1 MENMTMSDQMQ
12 DGMAEAMLLIRKGDL
27 AEATAVIQR
36 TLGGGSFESG
46 FAPVASP
53 DVPSG
58 AFTPIDVEST
68 VVEEEPH
75 PGAPSESPAGRRP
88 AATTRPAA
96 SPLLFGSVPLTMPE
110 GLSLKVPD
118 SMPLTMPGVLPGLP
132 DLPGVMPSLKEG
144 ETDQAVVPT
153 GGRFIERSYTNQTG
167 TRTYKLYIPSGYI
180 GQEVPLVVMLHGCTQ
195 SPNDIAA
202 GTQMNRLAEENIF
215 LVAYPAQAQGANMNK
230 CWNWFKAS
238 DQQRGRGEPSLV
250 AGITRQLIDEYNV
263 ADGRAYVVGMSAGG
277 AMAAI
282 MAETYPDLY
291 AAVGI
296 HSGLAPG
303 AAHDMPSAFAAMHQ
317 GGPAIPR
324 QDVPTA
330 TATGESARIVPAI
343 VFHGDRDKTVHPRN
357 ADRLLEH
364 YCSAKTIGSGDEAS
378 RSTPRGTV
386 RQGQVPG
393 GYAYTRATYR
403 DAEGRAIAERWTVHG
418 LGHAWSGGSSSGTYT
433 DPKGPDASAEMVR
446 FFNEH
451 PQRERYGRHP
461 IDAHGGES
469 KRRQT

>member
-1 MENMTMSDQMQ
+1 MIERENMSMSDQMQ
-12 DGMAEAMLLIRKGDL
+12 GGMAEAMRLMQKGDL
-27 AEATAVIQR
+27 NEATAVIQR
-36 TLGGGSFESG
+36 TLGGSSFGSAFE
-46 FAPVASP
+46 PVASP
-53 DVPSG
+53 DAPSDTG
-58 AFTPIDVEST
+58 TPIDVEST

-75 PGAPSESPAGRRP
+75 PGAPSGPAAGRGP
-88 AATTRPAA
+88 AAAAGPAV
-96 SPLLFGSVPLTMPE
+96 SPLLFGSVPLTMPD
-110 GLSLKVPD
+110 GLSLTMPD
-118 SMPLTMPGVLPGLP
+118 NMPLTMPGVLPGLP
-132 DLPGVMPSLKEG
+132 GLPGTMPSPKEG
-144 ETDQAVVPT
+144 ETDQAVVPM
-153 GGRFIERSYTNQTG
+153 GGRFVERSHTNQAG
-167 TRTYKLYIPSGYI
+167 MRTYKLYIPSGYI
-180 GQEVPLVVMLHGCTQ
+180 GQQVPLVVMLHGCTQ

-250 AGITRQLIDEYNV
+250 AGITRQVIDEYNV
-263 ADGRAYVVGMSAGG
+263 ADGRVYVAGMSAGG

-282 MAETYPDLY
+282 MAEAYPDLY

-317 GGPAIPR
+317 GGPATPR
-324 QDVPTA
+324 RDVPIA
-330 TATGESARIVPAI
+330 TPTGESARIVPAI

-364 YCSAKTIGSGDEAS
+364 YCPAKLTGSRDDAS
-378 RSTPRGTV
+378 GSTPRGTV
-386 RQGQVPG
+386 RQGQVAG
-393 GYAYTRATYR
+393 GHAYTRATYR
-403 DAEGRAIAERWTVHG
+403 DAGGRAIAERWTVHG

-451 PQRERYGRHP
+451 PQRER
-461 IDAHGGES
+461 
-469 KRRQT
+469 